1 MINKFLNDSEM
12 SVCIVSKK
20 NYDRLIKDRK
30 IQIKGKSDYDDCI
43 IVEDL
48 PRNKE
53 FYVLDEYKSEYENGY
68 EEWGLQIA
76 TIYKG
81 MYFIISADGSN

>member
-1 MINKFLNDSEM
+1 M